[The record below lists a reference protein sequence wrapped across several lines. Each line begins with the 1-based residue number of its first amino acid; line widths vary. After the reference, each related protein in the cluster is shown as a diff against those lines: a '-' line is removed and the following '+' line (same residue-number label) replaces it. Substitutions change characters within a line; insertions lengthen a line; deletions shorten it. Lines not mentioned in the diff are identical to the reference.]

1 MGMLAHDHRFCIDAT
16 RDERRGARWCA
27 ALSVS
32 YRELAQTLQFASWRV
47 RPGRSGTLGA
57 TAGTG
62 TAIVA
67 PRDGPR
73 DWRLGFL
80 LFCACS
86 LLAPKSGLRVTTIDD
101 GRLPRPRASASALR
115 GEVKSTCRCGSERV
129 GEIAADDEDADDDDD
144 DDDVD
149 EDVVAG
155 ESGEGNCDTEAALC
169 AS

>member
-1 MGMLAHDHRFCIDAT
+1 M
-16 RDERRGARWCA
+16 
-27 ALSVS
+27 
-32 YRELAQTLQFASWRV
+32 
-47 RPGRSGTLGA
+47 
-57 TAGTG
+57 
-62 TAIVA
+62 
-67 PRDGPR
+67 
-73 DWRLGFL
+73 
-80 LFCACS
+80 
-86 LLAPKSGLRVTTIDD
+86 LAPKSGLRVTTIDD